1 MAVFLRASHITTMT
15 LVGPQLLHVKPP
27 SNFKFYGTNK
37 TKAEATHQTINL
49 RNKVEY
55 KRKEQKAFNMATQ
68 EQKL

>member
-1 MAVFLRASHITTMT
+1 MGKLDS
-15 LVGPQLLHVKPP
+15 
-27 SNFKFYGTNK
+27 
-37 TKAEATHQTINL
+37 HQTINL